1 MQPMKVYGTSDPEL
15 LLILKEELSHTIRTH
30 GKWLLHFWD
39 DMPPEERM
47 MAVDNA
53 LPGGAEAPTPPIDL
67 DLIPEWNLA
76 RLEPEASLSFHDL
89 VLRRGTLSLT
99 TQYLGESDQSDTG
112 DHFYVD
118 RMIKTKR
125 LCHAD
130 PFNNWY
136 TFFTKQ
142 KYGQSIEVK
151 SNNEKIQFVLKNK
164 RLIDAKLCVPRAKGE
179 LILARQTRLLLRLNL
194 LVYELL
200 EAINDPTSTHTRSN
214 LYFYSNDFMGILG
227 RHCHWV
233 LDRLAGMD
241 TKPYVLQHYLQYWFL
256 SRPEQVAD
264 HKGYKPEIHQEKC
277 ISVAFLDAM
286 HSTARRMAI
295 WHYIQRMLRHLDETK
310 TEDEMNIA
318 LQELASVSCLEYRHI
333 HAMLRRQLSTAKAA
347 APFFERD
354 PSVSENGNAQIR
366 LKDNPA
372 ILATADD
379 QKQLHYLLRLCP
391 SKTLAPKALLWL
403 DKLDELYS
411 DSPTER
417 DDLGPNVMYAVGD
430 LTDIAH
436 FIQILS
442 EAQEMPVLKHQRK
455 DGFAKYATELENNIN
470 QLRDIVDLSSFI
482 DSTMID
488 PVNLPVLGGVMVAAA
503 EAFNEF
509 VTDKLGSDI
518 TRLYGRVIN
527 KSVESFVKRPGLLT
541 NQSTAAFTNAESQT
555 SRMRR
560 LQAPLLDRGLGGTRT
575 RPTAKPVQVDA
586 NTFDLF
592 LSFFREEEEGN
603 RPVFCDRFEA
613 ALEKLGFKAVR
624 GFGTVIAFYP
634 PEESDI
640 VNEEVRSKPF
650 IFNRGYNL
658 RIDRLSRL
666 LYGHELLE
674 LYGWN
679 EKTFVIA

>member
-1 MQPMKVYGTSDPEL
+1 MQPVKVYGTSDPEL
-15 LLILKEELSHTIRTH
+15 LLMLKEELSHKIRTH
-30 GKWLLHFWD
+30 GKWLLDFWY
-39 DMPPEERM
+39 DMPLEERI

-67 DLIPEWNLA
+67 DLIPEWNIA
-76 RLEPEASLSFHDL
+76 RLEPEASLSFQDL

-99 TQYLGESDQSDTG
+99 TQYLGESDHNDTG
-112 DHFYVD
+112 DHFYID

-142 KYGQSIEVK
+142 KYGESIEVK
-151 SNNEKIQFVLKNK
+151 TNNEKIQFVLKNK

-194 LVYELL
+194 LIYELL

-214 LYFYSNDFMGILG
+214 LYFDTNDFMEILS
-227 RHCHWV
+227 RHCHWI
-233 LDRLAGMD
+233 LDRLVAMERHS
-241 TKPYVLQHYLQYWFL
+241 YVLQHYLQYWLL

-264 HKGYKPEIHQEKC
+264 HEGYKPEIHEEKC
-277 ISVAFLDAM
+277 ISVAFLDVM
-286 HSTARRMAI
+286 HSIARRMAI
-295 WHYIQRMLRHLDETK
+295 WHYIQRMLRHLDETE
-310 TEDEMNIA
+310 TEDERNIA
-318 LQELASVSCLEYRHI
+318 LEELASVSCLEYRHV
-333 HAMLRRQLSTAKAA
+333 HAMLRRQLSTAKIA
-347 APFFERD
+347 APFFKQD

-372 ILATADD
+372 NLATADD
-379 QKQLHYLLRLCP
+379 QKQLHYLLRLCAN
-391 SKTLAPKALLWL
+391 KTLAPKALYWL
-403 DKLDELYS
+403 EKLNELYR

-417 DDLGPNVMYAVGD
+417 DVLGPNVMHAVGD
-430 LTDIAH
+430 LADIAH

-442 EAQEMPVLKHQRK
+442 EAREMPVLKHQRK
-455 DGFAKYATELENNIN
+455 DGFAQYATELENNIN
-470 QLRDIVDLSSFI
+470 QLRDLVDLSSFI

-488 PVNLPVLGGVMVAAA
+488 PVNIPLLEDALPAAVK
-503 EAFNEF
+503 AFREF
-509 VTDKLGSDI
+509 IVDKLGSDI
-518 TRLYGRVIN
+518 TQSYGRVIY
-527 KSVESFVKRPGLLT
+527 KSVESFVKRRGLLT
-541 NQSTAAFTNAESQT
+541 YQSTAAST
-555 SRMRR
+555 S
-560 LQAPLLDRGLGGTRT
+560 LQAPPADVALGGPRT

-592 LSFFREEEEGN
+592 SSFFREVDEVN

-613 ALEKLGFKAVR
+613 TLEKLGFKAVR

-640 VNEEVRSKPF
+640 VDEEARSTPF

-658 RIDRLSRL
+658 RIDISARL
-666 LYGHELLE
+666 LYAHHLWE

-679 EKTFVIA
+679 QYTFVTA